1 LLPALELLASVLSRP
16 EPTLAVVGFGR
27 RDVPIDDQLPVVLGR
42 YGDNGRRSD
51 VPGVRVTKLNDQHAF
66 LQVPEELHIGLGE
79 VWSFGVSHPCG
90 AFDRW
95 PAIPLVDHG
104 HQITGAVTTD
114 L

>member
-1 LLPALELLASVLSRP
+1 LQPALELLASVLSRP
-16 EPTLAVVGFGR
+16 EPTLVIVGFGR

-42 YGDNGRRSD
+42 YGPNHRRSD
-51 VPGVRVTKLNDQHAF
+51 VPGVRVMKLNDQHAF
-66 LQVPEELHIGLGE
+66 LQVPEELQVGLGE

-95 PAIPLVDHG
+95 PAIPLVDHD